1 MSVCNLWCKLTCV
14 DVIYLLC
21 IAGSILTALAF
32 SPRESSTSTNP
43 IDSGLA
49 ATGWVFSGL
58 QGLGIFNRVVYSVAV
73 LSKPQRTDRVTQLI
87 HFNLG
92 AITGISAAVAT
103 FNIVILAIALTNDLT
118 LAALVFNVVFL
129 LFEKY
134 YGRRFLKKHE
144 QSVVRERE
152 ALPLRHKRVLSYN
165 TLAANWLPLSWIVYL
180 VTFLPLYCYI

>member
-14 DVIYLLC
+14 DVFYLLC

-32 SPRESSTSTNP
+32 SPRESSATTNP

-49 ATGWVFSGL
+49 VTGWVFSGL
-58 QGLGIFNRVVYSVAV
+58 QGLGIFNRVVYSVSI
-73 LSKPQRTDRVTQLI
+73 LSNPQRTDRVTQLM

-92 AITGISAAVAT
+92 AITGISGTVAA
-103 FNIVILAIALTNDLT
+103 FNIVIFAIALNNGWALI
-118 LAALVFNVVFL
+118 ALVFNVFFL
-129 LFEKY
+129 FFEKY
-134 YGRRFLKKHE
+134 YGRRFLTKHE
-144 QSVVRERE
+144 QNVVRERE